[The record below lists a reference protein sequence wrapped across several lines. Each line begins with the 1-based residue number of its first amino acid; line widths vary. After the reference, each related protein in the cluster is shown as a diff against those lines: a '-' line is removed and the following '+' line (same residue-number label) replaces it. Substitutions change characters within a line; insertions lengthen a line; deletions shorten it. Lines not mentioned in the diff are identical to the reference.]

1 MIRPIL
7 RGFAWVGAGLWL
19 TLAPALAGDAPAQS
33 ARSAAEIM
41 DILMWNREPV
51 GGPFALT
58 DQAGHARTDR
68 DFRGRLMLVYFGF
81 TFCPDVCPTD
91 LQAIGLALD
100 RLGPDGDQV
109 QPIFIT
115 VDPERDT
122 ASHLADYVPMF
133 HPRLIGLTGSADAI
147 RKVADLRGRK
157 VSIFR
162 GTNNH
167 LAAVKVLAGNGL
179 QERDVQIIN
188 MDTATTNA
196 ALTSK
201 DIDAAFGNFPLA
213 SLAEKNI
220 AEIIY
225 TTKGDNPAYERHS
238 TLIGQDAFIKA
249 HPDITQKIVSAIV
262 RAARWASDEANRE
275 AFFEISARTGFPA
288 SGYRFDFSNQE
299 LKYRNTPII
308 DASIIESYR
317 VQARQAREF
326 GLLRR
331 DVDLNGWFDRS
342 FLDIA
347 LKEQGLVGYWQEYD
361 ASGRPQAAGQ

>member
-147 RKVADLRGRK
+147 RKVADAYK
-157 VSIFR
+157 VYYARVPQDAGDYTVDHTAYIYLMYRDGNYLGFFPP
-162 GTNNH
+162 GTS
-167 LAAVKVLAGNGL
+167 ADRMV
-179 QERDVQIIN
+179 
-188 MDTATTNA
+188 
-196 ALTSK
+196 
-201 DIDAAFGNFPLA
+201 
-213 SLAEKNI
+213 
-220 AEIIY
+220 EIIRPRLVA
-225 TTKGDNPAYERHS
+225 PAR
-238 TLIGQDAFIKA
+238 
-249 HPDITQKIVSAIV
+249 
-262 RAARWASDEANRE
+262 
-275 AFFEISARTGFPA
+275 
-288 SGYRFDFSNQE
+288 
-299 LKYRNTPII
+299 
-308 DASIIESYR
+308 
-317 VQARQAREF
+317 
-326 GLLRR
+326 
-331 DVDLNGWFDRS
+331 
-342 FLDIA
+342 
-347 LKEQGLVGYWQEYD
+347 
-361 ASGRPQAAGQ
+361 